1 VASAGT
7 ALSRATGLIR
17 LAATTYALGVTESR
31 LADTYN
37 LANTTPTMI
46 HELIIGG
53 ILSSVLLRAYI
64 EVRDT
69 EGQEEAWRFIRRV
82 STATML
88 LLTAISVA
96 VVLAAPLIFRIYTL
110 RVSGAD
116 QAAQQ
121 AAGAFLLRLFAP
133 QIAFYGLSYIS
144 TAVLNAHRRFGVP
157 MFAPVLNNLTVTGTL
172 LLFAAS
178 ISETQRTASAIP
190 TTGVL
195 ILGIGTTA
203 GVALQGL
210 APWLYMRRVGYRF
223 RFGSGIVDPRFGR
236 LLRLSTYMA
245 GYVATNMAGLWVAL
259 FLANQVQGGVAAYQY
274 AFIFF
279 QLPHG
284 LLAVSIATAIFPAL
298 AERAVQ
304 GDLRTFAD
312 ELGQGLRAIGFFVL
326 PAIAGYLAIAP
337 PLVDLLLKHG
347 LTTQASADLVSMI
360 LRTWAVGIFFFST
373 FYLLLRGFYALGDTR
388 TPMLINLAAFAVNVG
403 LDLMAFAV
411 LDDPRYQVA
420 GLAAGHGASYAVA
433 SVLALR
439 LMVKRVGPEVVRGY
453 ASTLMKIVAA
463 SAATGLAAWSVS
475 GLVSGAIEP
484 GSTPGTLLQ
493 VLAGTGIGLLV
504 YAGIAKV
511 MHLEEIRW
519 ILTIARRRR

>member
-1 VASAGT
+1 
-7 ALSRATGLIR
+7 
-17 LAATTYALGVTESR
+17 
-31 LADTYN
+31 
-37 LANTTPTMI
+37 
-46 HELIIGG
+46 
-53 ILSSVLLRAYI
+53 
-64 EVRDT
+64 
-69 EGQEEAWRFIRRV
+69 
-82 STATML
+82 
-88 LLTAISVA
+88 
-96 VVLAAPLIFRIYTL
+96 
-110 RVSGAD
+110 
-116 QAAQQ
+116 
-121 AAGAFLLRLFAP
+121 
-133 QIAFYGLSYIS
+133 
-144 TAVLNAHRRFGVP
+144 
-157 MFAPVLNNLTVTGTL
+157 
-172 LLFAAS
+172 
-178 ISETQRTASAIP
+178 
-190 TTGVL
+190 
-195 ILGIGTTA
+195 
-203 GVALQGL
+203 
-210 APWLYMRRVGYRF
+210 
-223 RFGSGIVDPRFGR
+223 
-236 LLRLSTYMA
+236 MA